1 MVIKIYSPKGLYE
14 KYMLLILDILMHLQ
28 ENCYKGG
35 TEIACI
41 LKGSYSSIISICCLN
56 TDMSVSSN
64 SYKVKVL
71 DMYLTTDPMTTAIYL
86 FLEYCNMNGK

>member
-14 KYMLLILDILMHLQ
+14 KYMFLILAIPMHLQ

-35 TEIACI
+35 TEISCI
-41 LKGSYSSIISICCLN
+41 LKGSYSSIISVCCLSKG
-56 TDMSVSSN
+56 MYMSSN
-64 SYKVKVL
+64 TYMVKVL
-71 DMYLTTDPMTTAIYL
+71 YMYLITDPMTTAIYL